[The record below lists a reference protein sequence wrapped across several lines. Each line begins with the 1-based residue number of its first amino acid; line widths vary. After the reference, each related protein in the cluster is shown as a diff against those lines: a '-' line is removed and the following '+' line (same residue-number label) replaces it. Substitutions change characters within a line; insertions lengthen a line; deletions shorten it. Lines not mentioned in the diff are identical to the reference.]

1 MLLLASASLQHG
13 MHFESLLLVYVLICD
28 IFIVYIYFYIAYFYF
43 LEFIGT
49 FFLKIPIFALM
60 FMIKNIKKMQLA
72 GCKAHVCFAW
82 SLLVL
87 FLIFFIWSFFYFFT
101 CLIGY
106 GWSLEFASLF
116 FFQRHLL
123 FMQWFNNWSGCRW
136 FVAITI
142 LPHQMLK
149 VYYLHWFQCL
159 VSVHCTL
166 CTFFYV
172 YLKVSL
178 SFCAIR
184 ACSLCWLTK
193 CTKGGVLPA
202 YTLISVYWFHIPVY

>member
-87 FLIFFIWSFFYFFT
+87 FLIFFIWSF
-101 CLIGY
+101 
-106 GWSLEFASLF
+106 LF
-116 FFQRHLL
+116 FY
-123 FMQWFNNWSGCRW
+123 MFNRIRMITRICQ
-136 FVAITI
+136 FVFFPATFV
-142 LPHQMLK
+142 
-149 VYYLHWFQCL
+149 VYAVVQ
-159 VSVHCTL
+159 
-166 CTFFYV
+166 
-172 YLKVSL
+172 
-178 SFCAIR
+178 
-184 ACSLCWLTK
+184 
-193 CTKGGVLPA
+193 
-202 YTLISVYWFHIPVY
+202 